1 MKVIYASIVAKYK
14 QHMEI
19 GATSQFKDGEVTW
32 NLAPVIGNNT
42 LIEFISPD
50 KKDQEWFYEQIEN
63 STKVKGL

>member
-1 MKVIYASIVAKYK
+1 
-14 QHMEI
+14 MEI